1 MKSKSFMFE
10 DKKAHLPKRSELT
23 EHQSED
29 LQGRNMPQILQGIKV
44 IDWSLFHLGP
54 VAAAMLA
61 DAGADVIHVEERN
74 GDPARGI
81 ARFYGQELVV
91 KGRNIIFEEFNRNK
105 RGITLDIKKP
115 EGLEVMYRLVE
126 KSDVFLTNF
135 RLSAIKR
142 LGLDYDTLV
151 KHNPKIIYAYSST
164 FGTKGPN
171 RDRPGLEPVT
181 IASSGMMLSSGE
193 EGMPPIVPTVGMG
206 DRIGAIFLAYA
217 TLLALLAR
225 ERLGVSQ
232 FVSSSA
238 LGSMLNLEA
247 WSMVPVLFTGNDPPR
262 QRRDSCS
269 NPLNNFYLCKDGVW
283 IQFALLQSDR
293 HWPEF
298 CRATGIQEL
307 EKSEKFESEEKRM
320 VNNTELIAILDR
332 QFSTKT
338 YEEWESIFLKT
349 DLLFTRVNKLSDVAV
364 DPQVLENKFI
374 LNWDHP
380 HWGEIKF
387 PGFCYDL
394 SKTPPSIR
402 RAAPTLGQHTEEVL
416 LELGYTWEDIVN
428 LKDKEAI

>member
-1 MKSKSFMFE
+1 MNSKSFE
-10 DKKAHLPKRSELT
+10 EKEAYPPKNRKLAENQGT
-23 EHQSED
+23 G
-29 LQGRNMPQILQGIKV
+29 LQGRNMPQILQGIRV
-44 IDWSLFHLGP
+44 IDWSLFHVGP

-61 DAGADVIHVEERN
+61 DAGADVIHVEEKS
-74 GDPARGI
+74 GDPSRGI
-81 ARFYGQELVV
+81 SRFYGQSLIV
-91 KGRNIIFEEFNRNK
+91 KDRNIIFEEFNRNK
-105 RGITLDIKKP
+105 RGITLDLKKP
-115 EGLEVMYRLVE
+115 EGLQAMYRLVE

-151 KHNPKIIYAYSST
+151 KYNPKIIYAHSST
-164 FGTKGPN
+164 FGSKGPN
-171 RDRPGLEPVT
+171 RDRPGLEPIT

-225 ERLGVSQ
+225 ERHGISQ

-247 WSMVPVLFTGNDPPR
+247 WSMIPVLFFGNDPPR
-262 QRRDSCS
+262 QRRDSCK

-298 CRATGIQEL
+298 CRVIGIQEL
-307 EKSEKFESEEKRM
+307 ERSEKFESEEKRM
-320 VNNTELIAILDR
+320 ANHVELIAILDR
-332 QFSTKT
+332 QFASKT
-338 YEEWESIFLKT
+338 YEEWKSIFLKT
-349 DLLFTRVNKLSDVAV
+349 DLLFARINKLSDVAS

-374 LNWDHP
+374 LDWDHP
-380 HWGEIKF
+380 HFGKIKF
-387 PGFCYDL
+387 PGFCYEL

-402 RAAPTLGQHTEEVL
+402 SAAPTLGQHTEEVL
-416 LELGYTWEDIVN
+416 LELGYTWDDIVK